1 MYPAGPWDP
10 DNIRQEEFA
19 CLPLH
24 VCYTVFLWFGTVMNV
39 VSRECPR
46 LFREASDDAEP
57 ISLRENI
64 HAMYNLVTEH
74 DITKEK
80 EVARLEMWRV
90 LYDMDEKARRIKEMN
105 ERLEQHGRV

>member
-1 MYPAGPWDP
+1 
-10 DNIRQEEFA
+10 
-19 CLPLH
+19 
-24 VCYTVFLWFGTVMNV
+24 
-39 VSRECPR
+39 
-46 LFREASDDAEP
+46 
-57 ISLRENI
+57 
-64 HAMYNLVTEH
+64 MYNLVTEH